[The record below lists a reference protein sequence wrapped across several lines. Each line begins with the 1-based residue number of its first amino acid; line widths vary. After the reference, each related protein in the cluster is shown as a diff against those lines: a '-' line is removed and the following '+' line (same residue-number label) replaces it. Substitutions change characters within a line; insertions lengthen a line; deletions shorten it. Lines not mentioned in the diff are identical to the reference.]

1 MATSLQVQ
9 VRPMQFSDLKAI
21 TSIDQ
26 EIRASGTQVFYKDFA
41 TRTILRL
48 NPEGAAAKERPDIQ
62 AVARLIDLS
71 FVAECGGTICGFIL
85 GRQEYLAESDIQQGE
100 IALIAVRPGY
110 FGKGIGTRLVDAICE
125 SFRSRGI
132 NRVGMSV
139 DPADKLMLALV
150 EGYGFK
156 SNRLLSYHKTL

>member
-1 MATSLQVQ
+1 MTTELQVQ

-21 TSIDQ
+21 TSIDK
-26 EIRASGTQVFYKDFA
+26 EIRESGTQVFYKDFA
-41 TRTILRL
+41 TRTVLRL
-48 NPEGAAAKERPDIQ
+48 NPEGSPSTERPDIQ

-100 IALIAVRPGY
+100 IALIAVQPRY
-110 FGKGIGTRLVDAICE
+110 YGKGIASRLVDALCE
-125 SFRSRGI
+125 LFSSRGI
-132 NRVGMSV
+132 HRVVMAV
-139 DPADKLMLALV
+139 DPADKAMLALV
-150 EGYGFK
+150 ERYGFK

>member
-1 MATSLQVQ
+1 MNSKLQVQ
-9 VRPMQFSDLKAI
+9 IRPMQFSDLKAI

-41 TRTILRL
+41 TRTTLRL
-48 NPEGAAAKERPDIQ
+48 NPEGASTTERPDIQ

-100 IALIAVRPGY
+100 IALIAIHPRY
-110 FGKGIGTRLVDAICE
+110 YGKGIATRLVDALCE
-125 SFRSRGI
+125 LFRSRGI
-132 NRVGMSV
+132 NRVGMAV
-139 DPADKLMLALV
+139 DPADKAMLALV
-150 EGYGFK
+150 ERYGFK